1 MSTLT
6 FRIHLIGTES
16 LVTRTFK
23 VSAQTTMY
31 ELHHIIQVVMG
42 WTNSHLYQF
51 NVGEQVIA
59 DTRLVD
65 DELGPVTDVK
75 GVMVTQVF
83 SHVGNTVKYIYKYDF
98 GDGWMHHLELVEIS
112 THPID
117 EVLPQ
122 IIGGENACPPEDCG
136 GTYGYKE
143 LKEILMNPKHPEYKS
158 SKIWVGSKFDPMV
171 CDLKTIQQNLG
182 KLGKLIDECE
192 EGF

>member
-1 MSTLT
+1 MTTLT
-6 FRIHLIGTES
+6 FHLHLIGTEP

-31 ELHHIIQVVMG
+31 EFHHIIQVVMG
-42 WTNSHLYQF
+42 WTNAHLYQF
-51 NVGEQVIA
+51 NVGEEVIA

-75 GVMVTQVF
+75 GIMVTHVF
-83 SHVGNTVKYIYKYDF
+83 TKVGTTITYEYDF
-98 GDGWMHHLELVEIS
+98 GDGWMHHLELMEIS

-171 CDLKTIQQNLG
+171 CDLKTIQQNLE
-182 KLGKLIDECE
+182 KLRKLIDEYE

>member
-1 MSTLT
+1 MTTLT
-6 FRIHLIGTES
+6 FHLHLIGTEP

-23 VSAQTTMY
+23 VLAKTTMY

-42 WTNSHLYQF
+42 WTNSHFYQF

-83 SHVGNTVKYIYKYDF
+83 PKVGIAVTYEYDF

-136 GTYGYKE
+136 GTYGYKK
-143 LKEILMNPKHPEYKS
+143 LKEILMSPKHPEYKS
-158 SKIWVGSKFDPMV
+158 SKIWVGSKFDPVV
-171 CDLKTIQQNLG
+171 CDLKTIQQ
-182 KLGKLIDECE
+182 KLWKLRKLIDEYE

>member
-1 MSTLT
+1 
-6 FRIHLIGTES
+6 
-16 LVTRTFK
+16 
-23 VSAQTTMY
+23 MY

-51 NVGEQVIA
+51 NVGAEVIA

-83 SHVGNTVKYIYKYDF
+83 SHVGNTVTYVYDF

-112 THPID
+112 THPIN

-143 LKEILMNPKHPEYKS
+143 LKEVLLNPKHPEYKS
-158 SKIWVGSKFDPMV
+158 SKRWVGSTFDPMV
-171 CDLKTIQQNLG
+171 CDLKTIQKNLG
-182 KLGKLIDECE
+182 KLRNLINEYE

>member
-1 MSTLT
+1 MTILT
-6 FRIHLIGTES
+6 FRIHLVGTEP

-23 VSAQTTMY
+23 VSAKTTMY
-31 ELHHIIQVVMG
+31 ELHHIIQLVMG
-42 WTNSHLYQF
+42 WTNSHFYQF

-83 SHVGNTVKYIYKYDF
+83 NKVGTTITYEYDF

-143 LKEILMNPKHPEYKS
+143 LKEILMNPEHPEYKS
-158 SKIWVGSKFDPMV
+158 TKIWAGSQFDPMV
-171 CDLKTIQQNLG
+171 CNLKTIQQNLG
-182 KLGKLIDECE
+182 KLGKLIDEFE

>member
-1 MSTLT
+1 MTILT
-6 FRIHLIGTES
+6 FHLHLISTEP

-23 VSAQTTMY
+23 VSAKTTMY

-42 WTNSHLYQF
+42 WANSHLYQF

-83 SHVGNTVKYIYKYDF
+83 SHVGNTITYEYDF
-98 GDGWMHHLELVEIS
+98 GDGWMHHLELVEFSI
-112 THPID
+112 HPID

-122 IIGGENACPPEDCG
+122 IIGGEYACPPEDCG
-136 GTYGYKE
+136 GIHGYKE
-143 LKEILMNPKHPEYKS
+143 LKEILMNPKHLEYKS
-158 SKIWVGSKFDPMV
+158 SKIWVGSTFDPMV
-171 CDLKTIQQNLG
+171 CDLKTIQQNLE
-182 KLGKLIDECE
+182 KLRKLIDEYE

>member
-6 FRIHLIGTES
+6 FRIHLIGTEP

-23 VSAQTTMY
+23 VSAKTTMY

-42 WTNSHLYQF
+42 WTNSHIYQF
-51 NVGEQVIA
+51 NVGEEVIT

-83 SHVGNTVKYIYKYDF
+83 SHVVNTVTYVYDF

-136 GTYGYKE
+136 GTYGYAE
-143 LKEILMNPKHPEYKS
+143 LKEILMNPKHAEYKS
-158 SKIWVGSKFDPMV
+158 SKIWVGSTLDPMV
-171 CDLKTIQQNLG
+171 CDLKTIQQKLG
-182 KLGKLIDECE
+182 KLGKLIAEYAD
-192 EGF
+192 GF